1 MCAQKESRG
10 VEKQSRRLDDPVAEE
25 ERAREYLLRALTAS
39 ARTRQ
44 RLSKGLAERDVETV
58 LAERLLD
65 RFVELGLVN
74 DAEYAQTLARTR
86 FAERGLARR
95 AIADE
100 MRHKGFE
107 QHDVGPALE
116 QISDEDEETAARKL
130 VRGRLKRI
138 SSLARDVQ
146 YRRLAGFLG
155 RKGYS
160 SGLAMRVIKE
170 ELAAHADDTE

>member
-1 MCAQKESRG
+1 MCAQKQSRG
-10 VEKQSRRLDDPVAEE
+10 AEKQSRRLDDPVAEE

-44 RLSKGLAERDVETV
+44 RLAQGLAERDVEAG
-58 LAERLLD
+58 LADRLLD
-65 RFVELGLVN
+65 RFVELGLIN
-74 DAEYAQTLARTR
+74 DAEYGQTLVRTR

-100 MRHKGFE
+100 MRRKGFE
-107 QHDVGPALE
+107 AHDIEPALE
-116 QISDEDEETAARKL
+116 QISAEAEEAAAREL
-130 VRGRLKRI
+130 VRGRLRRI
-138 SSLARDVQ
+138 DSLARDVQ

-170 ELAAHADDTE
+170 ELAAHSRDKE